1 MNRSVFLKRTLAL
14 GLLMPSAGS
23 ILARQFPS
31 NEKILIVYLSRT
43 NNTQAVAEMIQ
54 KEVGGTPLS
63 LELEKPYPEN
73 YKSIVDQV
81 AKENDRGYIPP
92 LKSKIDAIANYDT
105 IFIGFATWGM
115 QLPPPIKSF
124 LRSYDFKGKI
134 IAPFN
139 TNAGYGLGNSIETLE
154 KLAPKSKVLNAFET
168 KGGVERDGV
177 LFVMRGEKELQVK
190 SEINKWLRQ
199 IKVVE

>member
-14 GLLMPSAGS
+14 SLLMPSAGS
-23 ILARQFPS
+23 VLARQFPP

-54 KEVGGTPLS
+54 KEVGGTLLS

-81 AKENDRGYIPP
+81 AQENDTGYIPE
-92 LKSKIDAIANYDT
+92 LKSKIDTIDNYDT
-105 IFIGFATWGM
+105 IFIGFPTWGM

-139 TNAGYGLGNSIETLE
+139 TNAGYGLGNSIEILE

-168 KGGVERDGV
+168 KGGVERDGIH
-177 LFVMRGEKELQVK
+177 FVMKGEKELQVK
-190 SEINKWLRQ
+190 SEVKKWLQ
-199 IKVVE
+199 FINIIK

>member
-1 MNRSVFLKRTLAL
+1 
-14 GLLMPSAGS
+14 MPSAGS
-23 ILARQFPS
+23 VLARQFPP

-54 KEVGGTPLS
+54 KEVGGTLLS

-81 AKENDRGYIPP
+81 AKENDTGYIPQ
-92 LKSKIDAIANYDT
+92 LKSKIDTIDNYDT
-105 IFIGFATWGM
+105 IFIGFPTWGM

-168 KGGVERDGV
+168 KGGVERDGIR
-177 LFVMRGEKELQVK
+177 FVMKGEKELQVK
-190 SEINKWLRQ
+190 SEVKKWLQ
-199 IKVVE
+199 SINIIK